1 MRGQKKHNAEMYPC
15 QHSRES
21 LQITSTQQPPKARG
35 DVFIKGAKI
44 AASSILLAFHSSLS
58 LENWLHA
65 VSTDSSVMVA
75 KSD

>member
-21 LQITSTQQPPKARG
+21 LQITSTQQLPKAR
-35 DVFIKGAKI
+35 DVIIKGAKI
-44 AASSILLAFHSSLS
+44 AASSILLAFHTNLS